1 MVVFKV
7 IRRRSLRS
15 RWIAVAT
22 LPLAAALAVSVGSV
36 PAGAI
41 AGHAIVGHAV
51 ADHPTHPPVTGLALT
66 WYPGTATGYPALAS
80 HDVHSAPK
88 LLDALARD
96 YASYHHITSYGRTT
110 DADNLQD
117 FLVLWLPNWLNSV
130 IAGTTSDT
138 DGLDPSKPADFS
150 KLLWVAHV
158 AGYYG
163 GVWLRMDVVDTDV
176 LPVHFGL
183 PFSNAGI
190 NTYYDNF
197 VDKLRAASTNK
208 HGQAVLAAAR
218 STVRS
223 GPIIPPSGLDSA
235 TLVTQILP
243 PDDNLAAF
251 GYDST
256 WLHDI
261 VPPGLD
267 APTAAKPAIANL
279 FTHHAAKLLDAHYG
293 MARTRYL
300 VRAEA
305 AYRKVASS
313 HGAVASRYSDVVKGN
328 PGEMSLSLTQARFD
342 LYGTGVY
349 GIGVPLASS
358 YRGLGQSQYNRVLT
372 WAAYATMGNQ
382 TNAMNAIAAV
392 ATRNVA
398 AARRE
403 LRATAIWAAYVGGYG
418 WGNLNLNVTAAQ
430 TLSTLLPHFTR
441 GRT

>member
-1 MVVFKV
+1 MAGPYGTGL
-7 IRRRSLRS
+7 RR
-15 RWIAVAT
+15 VAFVAA
-22 LPLAAALAVSVGSV
+22 LPLVTALAISGTSISAAAVT
-36 PAGAI
+36 
-41 AGHAIVGHAV
+41 
-51 ADHPTHPPVTGLALT
+51 DHSKQPQVTGLALT
-66 WYPGTATGYPALAS
+66 WYPGTATGYPALAR

-88 LLDALARD
+88 LFDALARD
-96 YASYHHITSYGRTT
+96 YANHRHVTAYGRTT
-110 DADNLQD
+110 TAENMQD
-117 FLVLWLPNWLNSV
+117 FLVLWLPEWLNNV
-130 IAGTTSDT
+130 VAGTTSDT
-138 DGLDPSKPADFS
+138 HGLDPSKPADLS

-190 NTYYDNF
+190 NTYYNNF
-197 VDKLRAASTNK
+197 VDKLRAAASNRNA
-208 HGQAVLAAAR
+208 QAVLAAAR
-218 STVRS
+218 ATLRS
-223 GPIIPPSGLDSA
+223 NLIIPPSGLDSA

-243 PDDNLAAF
+243 PADNLAAF

-267 APTAAKPAIANL
+267 APTAAKPAVTNL
-279 FTHHAAKLLDAHYG
+279 FTHDSAKLLDAHYG
-293 MARTRYL
+293 IALTPYL
-300 VRAEA
+300 ARAEA

-313 HGAVASRYSDVVKGN
+313 HGTVASRYQGVVNGGA
-328 PGEMSLSLTQARFD
+328 GEMSLPLTQARFD

-358 YRGLGQSQYNRVLT
+358 YRGLGQAQYNRVLT

-382 TNAMNAIAAV
+382 ANAMNAITAV

-418 WGNLNLNVTAAQ
+418 WGNLNLSVTASQSLA
-430 TLSTLLPHFTR
+430 TLLPKFTR
-441 GRT
+441 HREA